1 MDSDRPFDLIWIRYL
16 FGVLYTY
23 LIASVEVIAIVRLIA
38 GPRVHVVAALA
49 VSMAGGIVG
58 AGVMAATLAS
68 TLSWYRR
75 GATPTLAQRTRVPLL
90 PDRHARLH
98 GAIWLAVG
106 IGVLAVHHDAGPQ
119 ILCLI
124 GIAMAALAMATGFM
138 GFLLLQRL
146 LRPVYAV
153 ALADSALLRRRRN
166 RVRVRLL
173 ITWGVCS
180 AIPLAAIAVIVL
192 AAHFRWLIPAGT
204 TVSAPVLILSGVG
217 IFAGLR
223 GMTLAARSVA
233 DPLRDVTDRMAH
245 VGAGQYEVRTPVY
258 DSSEIG
264 VLQSGFNDMVAG
276 LAEREQ
282 LRDLFGRHVG
292 RDVAQHALQQ
302 GEDFTGRLCEAGV
315 VFIDLAGSTAL
326 AATSSPDHVAAV
338 LNAFFRI
345 VVGVIDEYGG
355 YINKFEGDAALAI
368 FGAPVTLGDPC
379 AQALGAAR
387 ALRGAL
393 RGERDMPDFGIGVTY
408 GRVFAGNIGAEDRY
422 EYTVIGDPVNEAARL
437 SDLAKS
443 KAGRLLASAVTVSR
457 SGPEEATYWQTGE
470 DVVLR
475 GRQQHTTLAEPNGI
489 A

>member
-1 MDSDRPFDLIWIRYL
+1 MDIDRAFGLIWVRYL

-23 LIASVEVIAIVRLIA
+23 LVASVEVIAILRLIA
-38 GPRVHVVAALA
+38 GPRVHVFAALA
-49 VSMAGGIVG
+49 ISMAVGTAG

-68 TLSWYRR
+68 TLAWYRR
-75 GATPTLAQRTRVPLL
+75 GSTPTLAQRTNASLL
-90 PDRHARLH
+90 PYRHARLH

-106 IGVLAVHHDAGPQ
+106 VGVLAVHHNAGAQ

-124 GIAMAALAMATGFM
+124 GVAMAAVALASGFM

-153 ALADSALLRRRRN
+153 ALADGDLLRRRRD
-166 RVRVRLL
+166 RVGVRLL
-173 ITWGVCS
+173 VTWGVCS
-180 AIPLAAIAVIVL
+180 AIPLVAIAAIVL
-192 AAHFRWLIPAGT
+192 AAHFHWLIPIHT
-204 TVSAPVLILSGVG
+204 TISWPVLILTGVG
-217 IFAGLR
+217 IVAGLR

-233 DPLRDVTDRMAH
+233 DPLREVTDRMGH

-264 VLQSGFNDMVAG
+264 VLQIGFNDMVAG

-302 GEDFTGRLCEAGV
+302 GGDFTGRLCDAGV

-345 VVGVIDEYGG
+345 VVGIIDEYGG

-368 FGAPVTLGDPC
+368 FGAPLTLGDPC

-387 ALRGAL
+387 ALRKAL
-393 RGERDMPDFGIGVTY
+393 TADRDMPDFGIGVTY

-443 KAGRLLASAVTVSR
+443 KAGRLLASALTVSR
-457 SGPEEATYWQTGE
+457 SGAKEATCWQTGE
-470 DVVLR
+470 DVLLR
-475 GRQQHTTLAEPNGI
+475 GRHQPTTLAEPNGI